1 MAVDGGAGDV
11 EQVGDLLDCVV
22 TGVLELL
29 GKFCLAGGEFGPAA
43 AGATASPGSGEAVAG
58 VGHDQLAFAARRGR
72 RACRIWHG
80 PRWWRCRCP
89 LLDDVQA
96 HAALMQV
103 GAEVRVV

>member
-11 EQVGDLLDCVV
+11 EQVGDLLDGLGA
-22 TGVLELL
+22 GVLELL

-43 AGATASPGSGEAVAG
+43 AGATSPGSGEAVAG

-80 PRWWRCRCP
+80 PRLVEVSMP
-89 LLDDVQA
+89 LA
-96 HAALMQV
+96 
-103 GAEVRVV
+103 R